1 MTTVGASSD
10 DWRHPCRNY
19 ALQLYYKLVKR
30 DGTYHFENSN
40 EAFTPALVLSIAL
53 FGRFLGISYG
63 ES

>member
-19 ALQLYYKLVKR
+19 ALQLYYKLVKT
-30 DGTYHFENSN
+30 DDTSQSENID
-40 EAFTPALVLSIAL
+40 EAFAPALVLSIAL